1 MVEVN
6 TCPVCGSAQFHAY
19 LTCIDYALTKEPF
32 NLKRCTGCSLVVTS
46 PRPADQHLARYYQF
60 PSYVSH
66 TGKTESGLTSGLYKV
81 ARFAALRWK
90 RKLVEKYHPVGQILD
105 VGCGTGEFL
114 HTMKLSGWDITGIE
128 PSDEARKKAEN
139 LVQQKIHSS
148 IDQVPASSFD
158 VIALWHVLEH
168 LTDLNTAMHT
178 LRYLLK
184 PGGML
189 FIAVPNHASY
199 DAEKYGAHWA
209 GYDVPRH
216 LWHFIPTCMTRLFT
230 NNNLTLVQTI
240 PMKLDAYYVS
250 LLSENYINKE
260 QPVRNLLRA
269 FFTGL
274 LSNLKARKQV
284 NYSSL
289 IFIAT
294 ATQK

>member
-1 MVEVN
+1 
-6 TCPVCGSAQFHAY
+6 
-19 LTCIDYALTKEPF
+19 
-32 NLKRCTGCSLVVTS
+32 
-46 PRPADQHLARYYQF
+46 
-60 PSYVSH
+60 
-66 TGKTESGLTSGLYKV
+66 
-81 ARFAALRWK
+81 
-90 RKLVEKYHPVGQILD
+90 
-105 VGCGTGEFL
+105 
-114 HTMKLSGWDITGIE
+114 MKHSGWNITGVE
-128 PSDEARKKAEN
+128 PSAGARTKAIH
-139 LVQQKIHSS
+139 LVNQEIFSS
-148 IDQVPASSFD
+148 IDQVPANTFD
-158 VIALWHVLEH
+158 VITLWHVLEH
-168 LTDLNTAMHT
+168 LTDLNTAMHA
-178 LRYLLK
+178 LRHLLK

-199 DAEKYGAHWA
+199 DAQKYGAHWA

-216 LWHFIPTCMTRLFT
+216 LWHFTPASMTRLFT

-260 QPVRNLLRA
+260 QPVRNLLRG